1 MTEQS
6 VDPTTISAISGFVG
20 TITGLKRGGPGGA
33 IIGGLVGGTI
43 GYVVG
48 AGTAAQSE
56 TIQIQIQIPLPI
68 RMHIRIG
75 MLTLDLTLRHHPTQA
90 PVRLISRLIIITL
103 MRHHRRGQ
111 QTTMIK
117 LKTIR
122 AKLKKAIQQKMLSE
136 F

>member
-1 MTEQS
+1 MTADQYDTETMTEQS

-48 AGTAAQSE
+48 AGTAAQ
-56 TIQIQIQIPLPI
+56 PI